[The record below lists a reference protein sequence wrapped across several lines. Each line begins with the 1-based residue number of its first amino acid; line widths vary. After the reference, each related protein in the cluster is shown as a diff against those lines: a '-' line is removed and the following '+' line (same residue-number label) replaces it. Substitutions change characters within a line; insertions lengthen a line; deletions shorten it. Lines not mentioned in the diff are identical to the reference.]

1 MYFADRICRT
11 PEWECPWAA
20 DVSFSRFL
28 AEPNDA
34 PAAGERTGNAEDGRD
49 RLASGRGRRSTSSS
63 CPSRV
68 CSCSP
73 ERCNTTWASSTT
85 GSTLESPV
93 VLPPGIVA
101 TRRLRRRDF
110 LVPLNVRYGL
120 TKDVELFA
128 MLPVGL
134 TALELSDS
142 SGGTSTT
149 KGGIGDLTAGLLYD
163 LQTGK
168 VGWPEMTASV
178 RMTAPTGDAAFVCS
192 TTRRGLGQRLLDRR
206 RAAQFRQVL

>member
-1 MYFADRICRT
+1 M
-11 PEWECPWAA
+11 
-20 DVSFSRFL
+20 
-28 AEPNDA
+28 
-34 PAAGERTGNAEDGRD
+34 
-49 RLASGRGRRSTSSS
+49 
-63 CPSRV
+63 
-68 CSCSP
+68 
-73 ERCNTTWASSTT
+73 
-85 GSTLESPV
+85 

-120 TKDVELFA
+120 RKDVEVFA
-128 MLPVGL
+128 MLPLGL

-168 VGWPEMTASV
+168 VGWPEMTAAV
-178 RMTAPTGDAAFVCS
+178 RVTAPTGDPAFALS
-192 TTRRGLGQRLLDRR
+192 NYEAGLGNGFWTVAALLNFVKSYDPLVIFASVGYRHDFQEELHERGRAAR
-206 RAAQFRQVL
+206 RALHVLLRSRLCRQR